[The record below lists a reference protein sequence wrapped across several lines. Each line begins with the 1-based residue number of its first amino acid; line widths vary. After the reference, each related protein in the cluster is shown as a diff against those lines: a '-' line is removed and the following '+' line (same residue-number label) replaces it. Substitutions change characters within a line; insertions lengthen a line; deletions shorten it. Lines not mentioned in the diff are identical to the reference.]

1 MVHGISQWVTV
12 SLIISML
19 SHKVVHVSSPEI
31 TLLQLFLGDRWGTT
45 FRLGGQMRYTWIQT
59 KFEGIRYREHA
70 TRLYGIRKDRY
81 YVIRYRVG
89 GVRKEEPVGWESQN
103 DARDKDGA
111 RIPLLEVARA
121 TLARLKEAHRE
132 GCGPTTLEEQRE
144 EHRTEKL
151 REQAR
156 IEAEVKEN
164 ITFTE
169 AASLFLAWGK
179 SNKKDHDHD
188 QTRLDLHVLPVI
200 GAKRMKDISASDIEA
215 VKVAVQEKGRSAAT
229 VKHCLQCIRAVYNHA
244 ARMGR
249 YVGENPTRNVRFP
262 KLDNA
267 RIRFFTEEQADQ
279 LLGALWERSIDVHD
293 MALLSLLTGL
303 RFSEVARLRWEFV
316 NQDHGVLNIVDTK
329 SGSSRQAYID
339 NEELAEM
346 FQRRRESA
354 MGGLVF
360 PGPIHGGVMKDCPDV
375 FVKTVNGL
383 GFNDGITDT
392 RQRLTFHSLRH
403 TFASWLALRGT
414 PVFTLKEL
422 MGHKTIEMTMRYS
435 HLMPDQ
441 KRAAVVG
448 LAGRT
453 KAKVIPLRQAR

>member
-1 MVHGISQWVTV
+1 M
-12 SLIISML
+12 
-19 SHKVVHVSSPEI
+19 PE
-31 TLLQLFLGDRWGTT
+31 
-45 FRLGGQMRYTWIQT
+45 WI
-59 KFEGIRYREHA
+59 KSEKYAG
-70 TRLYGIRKDRY
+70 
-81 YVIRYRVG
+81 VRYRVHPT
-89 GVRKEEPVGWESQN
+89 R
-103 DARDKDGA
+103 KDGVESA
-111 RIPLLEVARA
+111 KYIAIFYKLDGKMRQETLGWSDKKWVQVVPDGKGGTKEVVHKINEKRA
-121 TLARLKEAHRE
+121 FLILSELQENQRLGRRPRTLKEMRDMAAQ
-132 GCGPTTLEEQRE
+132 EQKE
-144 EHRTEKL
+144 
-151 REQAR
+151 
-156 IEAEVKEN
+156 IEAEAARAEKEN
-164 ITFTE
+164 VT
-169 AASLFLAWGK
+169 LAVAFDAYLSWAK
-179 SNKKDHDHD
+179 SNKKDWDHD
-188 QTRLDLHVLPVI
+188 QTRMTLHVLPLFGEKRLADI
-200 GAKRMKDISASDIEA
+200 GAADLEQL
-215 VKVAVQEKGRSAAT
+215 KVRCQEKSLSPAT
-229 VKHCLQCIRAVYNHA
+229 TKHVLQCVRAIYNYSQ
-244 ARMGR
+244 R
-249 YVGENPTRNVRFP
+249 VGIYFGDNPTRKVKFP

-279 LLGALWERSIDVHD
+279 LLGALWERSVDVHD

-448 LAGRT
+448 LTGRT